1 MSEAEIWR
9 RIRDALSGEIIAC
22 QKIYEV
28 PLTSLGYLVW
38 GDVDYDDL
46 KGLNRQLAHV
56 LKKRRIKIVRKHGRR
71 YALIPERLLAPRKRK
86 MKLEISEVWRW

>member
-1 MSEAEIWR
+1 MNESEIWR
-9 RIRDALSGEIIAC
+9 RIREALSRDVIGC

-28 PLTSLGYLVW
+28 SLTSLGYLIF

-46 KGLNRQLAHV
+46 KGLNRQLAHI
-56 LKKRRIKIVRKHGRR
+56 LKKRGIKIVRKHGRR

-86 MKLEISEVWRW
+86 MKVEIEEVWRW